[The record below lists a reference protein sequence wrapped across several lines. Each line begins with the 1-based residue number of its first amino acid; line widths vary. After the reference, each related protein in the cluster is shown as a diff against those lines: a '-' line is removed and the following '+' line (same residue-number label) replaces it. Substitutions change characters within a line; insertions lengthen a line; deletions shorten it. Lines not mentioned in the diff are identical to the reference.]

1 MSSNPPSQTLNIKQL
16 LMVMVKKDAS
26 DLYIAA
32 DLPPAYRIEGVVYPL
47 KQEPLNAIQCEQLA
61 NSTMNEKQRAAF
73 AEEYEMNLALSYP
86 EMGRFRVNI
95 FRQRGH
101 VGMVIRQIKTV
112 IPTIDGL
119 GLPQSFKD
127 IIMAK
132 NGLIIMVGGTGSGK
146 STSLAGMIDWRNS
159 NQAGHII
166 TVEDPIEF
174 VHEHKKSVITQREV
188 GTDTLEFENALKNTL
203 RQAPD
208 VILIG
213 EIRDRKTMEHALEFA
228 ETGHL
233 ALATLHA
240 NNANQ
245 ALERVLNFFPRE
257 MQEQVVLNLAI
268 NIRAILSQRLVKT
281 IDGKRAPAIEIL
293 INSPRIS
300 DLIKKGDIS
309 SVKEAMAEGKTY
321 GMQTFDQHLLQMWR
335 DGVISEDEAMRNAD
349 AVNDL
354 RLKIKMAKLEDSDGE
369 PGSSLDRMSGNGE
382 SDLKI

>member
-32 DLPPAYRIEGVVYPL
+32 ELPPAYRIEGVVYPL

-73 AEEYEMNLALSYP
+73 AEEFEMNLALSYP

-95 FRQRGH
+95 FRQRGN
-101 VGMVIRQIKTV
+101 VGMVVRQIKTT

-174 VHEHKKSVITQREV
+174 VHQHKKSVITQREV

-213 EIRDRKTMEHALEFA
+213 EIRDRKTMEHGLEFA

-257 MQEQVVLNLAI
+257 MHEQVVLNLAM

-281 IDGKRAPAIEIL
+281 LDGKRAPAIEIL

-300 DLIKKGDIS
+300 DLIKKSDIS
-309 SVKEAMAEGKTY
+309 SIKEAMAEGKTY

-354 RLKIKMAKLEDSDGE
+354 RLKIKMAKLEDSGDDSGN
-369 PGSSLDRMSGNGE
+369 SLDKMTGEGE

>member
-1 MSSNPPSQTLNIKQL
+1 MSSNPPNQAPNIKQL

-26 DLYIAA
+26 DIYIAA
-32 DLPPAYRIEGVVYPL
+32 GLAPAYRIEGVVYPL
-47 KQEPLNAIQCEQLA
+47 KQEPLNPMQCEQLA
-61 NSTMNEKQRAAF
+61 NATMNEKQRAEF
-73 AEEYEMNLALSYP
+73 AEVHEMNLALAYP

-95 FRQRGH
+95 FRQRGN
-101 VGMVIRQIKTV
+101 VGMVIRQIKTT

-188 GTDTLEFENALKNTL
+188 GTDTLDFESALKNTL

-213 EIRDRKTMEHALEFA
+213 EIRDRKTMEHGLEFA

-245 ALERVLNFFPRE
+245 ALERVLNFFPRD
-257 MQEQVVLNLAI
+257 MHEQVVLNLAM

-281 IDGKRAPAIEIL
+281 LDGKRAPAIEIM

-300 DLIKKGDIS
+300 DLIKKSDIS
-309 SVKEAMAEGKTY
+309 GIKEAMMDGETY
-321 GMQTFDQHLLQMWR
+321 GMQTFDQHLLKMWR
-335 DGVISEDEAMRNAD
+335 DGIISEDEALRNAD

-354 RLKIKMAKLEDSDGE
+354 RLKIKMAKLEDSGDDSGDGLDKFAGDGE
-369 PGSSLDRMSGNGE
+369 SE
-382 SDLKI
+382 LKI

>member
-47 KQEPLNAIQCEQLA
+47 KQEPLNSIQCEQLA

-73 AEEYEMNLALSYP
+73 AEEFEMNLALSYP

-95 FRQRGH
+95 FRQRGN
-101 VGMVIRQIKTV
+101 VGMVVRQIKTT

-119 GLPQSFKD
+119 GLPQSFKE

-213 EIRDRKTMEHALEFA
+213 EIRDRKTMEHGLEFA

-257 MQEQVVLNLAI
+257 MQEQVVLNLAM

-281 IDGKRAPAIEIL
+281 LDGKRAPAIEIL

-309 SVKEAMAEGKTY
+309 SIKEAMAEGKTY

-354 RLKIKMAKLEDSDGE
+354 RLKIKMAKLEDSGDDSGH
-369 PGSSLDRMSGNGE
+369 SLDKMTGE
-382 SDLKI
+382 GDSELKI

>member
-1 MSSNPPSQTLNIKQL
+1 MSSNPPNQVLNIKQL

-26 DLYIAA
+26 DIYIAA
-32 DLPPAYRIEGVVYPL
+32 GLAPAYRIEGVVYPL
-47 KQEPLNAIQCEQLA
+47 KQEPLNPMQCEQLA
-61 NSTMNEKQRAAF
+61 NGTMNEKQRAEF
-73 AEEYEMNLALSYP
+73 AEVHEMNLALAYP
-86 EMGRFRVNI
+86 DMGRFRVNI
-95 FRQRGH
+95 FRQRGN
-101 VGMVIRQIKTV
+101 VGMVIRQIKTT
-112 IPTIDGL
+112 IPTIDSL

-188 GTDTLEFENALKNTL
+188 GTDTLDFESALKNTL

-213 EIRDRKTMEHALEFA
+213 EIRDRKTMEHGLEFA

-245 ALERVLNFFPRE
+245 ALERVLNFFPRD
-257 MQEQVVLNLAI
+257 MHEQVVLNLAM

-281 IDGKRAPAIEIL
+281 LDGKRAPAIEIM

-300 DLIKKGDIS
+300 DLIKKSDIS
-309 SVKEAMAEGKTY
+309 GIKEAMMDGETY
-321 GMQTFDQHLLQMWR
+321 GMQTFDQHLLKMWR
-335 DGVISEDEAMRNAD
+335 DGIISEDEALRNAD

-354 RLKIKMAKLEDSDGE
+354 RLKIKMAKLEDSGDDSGDGLDKFAGDGE
-369 PGSSLDRMSGNGE
+369 SE
-382 SDLKI
+382 LKI